1 MIITERL
8 IKTFI
13 ISVPRYSINLFWS
26 ERYIESQ
33 QKKIQN
39 NLETIN
45 NSFIRII
52 KRQFKLNK
60 VDKKE
65 DIKDLMGNY
74 NLEILAIS

>member
-8 IKTFI
+8 IKTVI

>member
-39 NLETIN
+39 HLETIN